1 MSKEKKKKENAE
13 LEAISNVGVASSLSE
28 TVERYGSANKEHLV
42 ILDGVDNETGEQ
54 LKRSLKDISKYK
66 INKDYVENNTKQQAG
81 YSAELKEQ
89 ARQNADNIIKGKS
102 SKTIQYDNASKS
114 QQAQVKE
121 KFPEFNANSGNHE
134 LVDLIEVDK
143 NGKVIDIVQMKIV
156 GSDPQK
162 CLDKLISKEYQKYFD
177 LDGEIDVKIPKEHY
191 EGVQK
196 LISKKIN
203 MLNEQIE
210 KAKDKPE
217 ILEKKVKE
225 LEKYKKIR
233 EKIKPSSVSSGEAI
247 EARTNPTKS
256 TLKDMAKISHR
267 AGMEGAK
274 IGAGVGG
281 TISLVKNIVSIYK
294 DDKNPKEA
302 LKDICVD
309 TTKAGTLGY
318 ATSASG
324 SFIKS
329 FMQNSEGQVLRSA
342 SKTALPAMIVVA
354 CVEVTK
360 SVTRYTKE
368 EISGYELAE
377 ELGERGTG
385 IGVSA
390 MFATAMQ
397 FAIPIPVVGAMF
409 GGMLGYTLNSF
420 FYQETMNSLKE
431 AKLARQR
438 RIQIEQECEQMIKQ
452 IKSYRKE
459 MNELLSKYFAEN
471 LSFFNDS
478 FEKMQN
484 ALKSDDTDGFIESNL
499 SIIEKLGGKVQFKNL
514 AEFKKFQNSNEELEF

>member
-1 MSKEKKKKENAE
+1 MSEDKKKKENKE
-13 LEAISNVGVASSLSE
+13 IEVISNVGVASSLSE

-42 ILDGVDNETGEQ
+42 IFDGVDNETGEI
-54 LKRSLKDISKYK
+54 LKRSLKSISKY
-66 INKDYVENNTKQQAG
+66 NTNENYVENNIKQQAG
-81 YSAELKEQ
+81 FSGELKEQ
-89 ARQNADNIIKGKS
+89 ARQNAENIIKGKTS
-102 SKTIQYDNASKS
+102 RTIQYDNASKS
-114 QQAQVKE
+114 QQAQVKA
-121 KFPEFNANSGNHE
+121 KFPDFNTNSGNHE

-156 GSDPQK
+156 GSNPQK
-162 CLDKLISKEYQKYFD
+162 CLDKLASKEYQKYFNQ
-177 LDGEIDVKIPKEHY
+177 GVDVKIPKEHFDD
-191 EGVQK
+191 VQE

-203 MLNEQIE
+203 KLNEEIE
-210 KAKDKPE
+210 RVQDKPE
-217 ILEKKVKE
+217 VLQNKLKE
-225 LEKYKKIR
+225 LEKYKKIQ
-233 EKIKPSSVSSGEAI
+233 EKTKPSSVSSGEAI
-247 EARTNPTKS
+247 EARTDPTKS
-256 TLKDMAKISHR
+256 TLKDMAKISHQ
-267 AGMEGAK
+267 AGIEGAK

-281 TISLVKNIVSIYK
+281 TISLVKNVVSIYK

-309 TTKAGTLGY
+309 TTKAGAVGY
-318 ATSASG
+318 TTSFMG
-324 SFIKS
+324 SLAKS
-329 FMQNSEGQVLRSA
+329 TMQNSETQVLRSA

-360 SVTRYTKE
+360 SVIRYVKG
-368 EISGYELAE
+368 EINGYELAE

-397 FAIPIPVVGAMF
+397 IAIPIPVVGAMF

-438 RIQIEQECEQMIKQ
+438 RIQIEQECEEMIKQ

-484 ALKSDDTDGFIESNL
+484 ALKSGDTDGFIASNV

-514 AEFKKFQNSNEELEF
+514 AEFKEFQNSNEELEF